1 MKAVHVTIMYQIVVG
16 HYMESIQVTINES
29 HTGDNNIPSSGR
41 PLHGIHT
48 GDNK

>member
-1 MKAVHVTIMYQIVVG
+1 MELIQVTIMYQIVVG

-29 HTGDNNIPSSGR
+29 HTGDNNVPNSGR